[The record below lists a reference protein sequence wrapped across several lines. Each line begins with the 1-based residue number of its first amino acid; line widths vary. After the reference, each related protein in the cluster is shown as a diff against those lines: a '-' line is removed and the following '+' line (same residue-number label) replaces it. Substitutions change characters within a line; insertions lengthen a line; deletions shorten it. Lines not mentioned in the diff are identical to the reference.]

1 MVVLISGV
9 REQGSFADVLTG
21 RSQIAAAAPLVSP
34 EHNYSSRLRDS
45 NRWRE
50 RAGDERRD
58 SRAMGKKWTHKKAER
73 MEWEVQMRPVYPALK
88 VGGVV
93 LSVVSAPSL
102 PFFSL
107 PFHPGTI
114 HI

>member
-1 MVVLISGV
+1 MG
-9 REQGSFADVLTG
+9 G
-21 RSQIAAAAPLVSP
+21 
-34 EHNYSSRLRDS
+34 HRLRRLLLLSHPSITIHRDYEIPTDGGS
-45 NRWRE
+45 E
-50 RAGDERRD
+50 RVTRGETRVL
-58 SRAMGKKWTHKKAER
+58 GKKWTHKKAER

>member
-1 MVVLISGV
+1 MQRLLLLSHPSITIH
-9 REQGSFADVLTG
+9 RDYKILTDG
-21 RSQIAAAAPLVSP
+21 AK
-34 EHNYSSRLRDS
+34 
-45 NRWRE
+45 
-50 RAGDERRD
+50 AGDDKRRRR
-58 SRAMGKKWTHKKAER
+58 SLRVEMGKKWTHKKAER